1 MPNYKFNPR
10 YFVCDEAGANYKAIT
25 ELYGAEFSAMS
36 IKGCQW
42 HFKSDV
48 KNHVSKLVP
57 EDQDTFVKTCYAMC
71 DVTTVADYNHLKQV
85 LDDLAEQNPEIKPF
99 VMYWD
104 PRRSHIFK
112 PFRGSGLPGVN
123 MSEQGN
129 VTFKPS
135 QTMRL
140 VHAAKYDVATMLE
153 QEKEI
158 ELFERNLLKCVGCG
172 QSAGVRNSKDR
183 AQQIK
188 VGEDFVNILDHEED
202 VLAEA
207 EQGNNPSMF
216 IPKIDAKHRAP
227 KKRFTTKKPTGGPQR
242 KVKKAQEVEDL
253 SKKLEDKLA
262 MAMRVC
268 DSELT
273 STWHNKID
281 NPPMLIYA
289 TWRIT
294 KCRGCNK
301 SITDEDKV
309 SPRSFVLRRRGVV
322 GYFNKLH
329 NKWLDSEQNI
339 HFHMNMDCVRKHN
352 STVEKHH
359 VACNDEVF
367 CRLSEQEMAFL
378 HANGYLKPIAE
389 KKME

>member
-1 MPNYKFNPR
+1 MELRSENHKDIALFFSLFNEILSTVRGVPNYKFNPR

-25 ELYGAEFSAMS
+25 
-36 IKGCQW
+36 
-42 HFKSDV
+42 
-48 KNHVSKLVP
+48 KLVP

-71 DVTTVADYNHLKQV
+71 DVTTVADYNRLKQV
-85 LDDLAEQNPEIKPF
+85 LDDLAERNPEIKPF
-99 VMYWD
+99 AMYWD

-112 PFRGSGLPGVN
+112 PFRGSGLLGVN

-129 VTFKPS
+129 VTS

-140 VHAAKYDVATMLE
+140 VYAAKYDVATMFK

-158 ELFERNLLKCVGCG
+158 ELFEHNLLKCAGRG

-188 VGEDFVNILDHEED
+188 VAEDFVNILDHEED

-207 EQGNNPSMF
+207 EQGNKPSMF
-216 IPKIDAKHRAP
+216 IPKSDAKHRAP

-262 MAMRVC
+262 LALAMAMAVC

-273 STWHNKID
+273 ST
-281 NPPMLIYA
+281 
-289 TWRIT
+289 
-294 KCRGCNK
+294 
-301 SITDEDKV
+301 
-309 SPRSFVLRRRGVV
+309 
-322 GYFNKLH
+322 
-329 NKWLDSEQNI
+329 
-339 HFHMNMDCVRKHN
+339 
-352 STVEKHH
+352 
-359 VACNDEVF
+359 
-367 CRLSEQEMAFL
+367 
-378 HANGYLKPIAE
+378 
-389 KKME
+389 

>member
-1 MPNYKFNPR
+1 
-10 YFVCDEAGANYKAIT
+10 
-25 ELYGAEFSAMS
+25 
-36 IKGCQW
+36 
-42 HFKSDV
+42 
-48 KNHVSKLVP
+48 
-57 EDQDTFVKTCYAMC
+57 
-71 DVTTVADYNHLKQV
+71 
-85 LDDLAEQNPEIKPF
+85 
-99 VMYWD
+99 
-104 PRRSHIFK
+104 
-112 PFRGSGLPGVN
+112 

-158 ELFERNLLKCVGCG
+158 ELFECNLLKCLGHG

-216 IPKIDAKHRAP
+216 IPKSDAKHRAP

-262 MAMRVC
+262 MAMGVC

-273 STWHNKID
+273 STRHNKID

-294 KCRGCNK
+294 KCRGCKK

-309 SPRSFVLRRRGVV
+309 SPHSFVLRRHGVV

-339 HFHMNMDCVRKHN
+339 HFHMKMDCVRKHD
-352 STVEKHH
+352 STVEKRH